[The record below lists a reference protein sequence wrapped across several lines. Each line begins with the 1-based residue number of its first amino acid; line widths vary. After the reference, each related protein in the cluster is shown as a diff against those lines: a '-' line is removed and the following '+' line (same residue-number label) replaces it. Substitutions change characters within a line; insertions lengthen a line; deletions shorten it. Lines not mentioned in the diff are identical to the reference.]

1 MSDDGRQ
8 ILRAARRWVVKLGS
22 ALATNDGHGLNVD
35 SIDAWVADLAALARA
50 GHELVVVSSG
60 AIAEG
65 VVRLG
70 WKRRPHALHELQAA
84 AAVGQMGLIQAYESC
99 SQRHGLHTAQI
110 LLTREDL
117 ADRRRYLNARSTL
130 RTLVGLRVLP
140 VINENDTVATDEIR
154 FGDNDTLAGL
164 VANLVEAHAL
174 VLLTDQEGLYTADPR
189 LDAGARLV
197 PLAQAGDPALE
208 AMAGDG
214 GQWGRGGMRTKL
226 GAARLAARSGTA
238 TVIAN
243 GRLPGILGRL
253 AAGEPIGTLLLP
265 GEGRLAARKRWLAGN
280 LKARGDLTLD
290 DGAVRVIRDRGRS
303 VLAVGVTHVSG
314 DFMRGELVRCLDAA
328 GTEIGL
334 GLVNYSATE
343 ARAIMGQPSDRIEAV
358 LGYAYEAE
366 LIHRDNLVLA

>member
-1 MSDDGRQ
+1 MSEDGRQ
-8 ILRAARRWVVKLGS
+8 TLRAARRWVVKLGS

-50 GHELVVVSSG
+50 GHEMVVVSSG

-99 SQRHGLHTAQI
+99 CQRHGLHTAQI

-130 RTLVGLRVLP
+130 RTLIGLRVLP

-164 VANLVEAHAL
+164 VSNLIEAHVL
-174 VLLTDQEGLYTADPR
+174 VLLTDQEGLYTANPRTDP
-189 LDAGARLV
+189 GARLV

-226 GAARLAARSGTA
+226 SAARLAARSGTA
-238 TVIAN
+238 TVIAS
-243 GRLPGILGRL
+243 GRQPGIIGRL

-265 GEGRLAARKRWLAGN
+265 GEGRLVARKRWLAGN
-280 LKARGDLTLD
+280 LAPRGELTLD
-290 DGAVRVIRDRGRS
+290 DGAVRVIRDHGRS
-303 VLAVGVTHVSG
+303 LLAVGVTAVEG
-314 DFMRGELVRCLDAA
+314 EFVRGELVRLRDPA
-328 GTEIGL
+328 GREVGL
-334 GLVNYSATE
+334 GLANYGASE
-343 ARAIMGQPSDRIEAV
+343 ARVIMGQTSDRIEAL